1 MRKNLLTLT
10 ILIFTIL
17 FTTACD
23 DLNPIHKDHQS
34 ITIEM
39 DGDVTYI
46 LKEDASDVEK
56 ERLSSQLTYHKT
68 TNIVDNE
75 IYNFIIS
82 FPIKSKNNFYDFL
95 RLRGV
100 VGSIYIGTLDGK
112 RAIYPNSKEINNVD
126 KAIDDYYH
134 YTVKI
139 ESNRFAS
146 EYFLNDIRNIDIS
159 YLYQKSDFS
168 NDIEHKTNRLIIPKE
183 QLINLL
189 DSLAI
194 PHDRLDFQTD

>member
-1 MRKNLLTLT
+1 
-10 ILIFTIL
+10 
-17 FTTACD
+17 
-23 DLNPIHKDHQS
+23 
-34 ITIEM
+34 M
-39 DGDVTYI
+39 DGDITYV
-46 LKEDASDVEK
+46 LKEDASDLEK
-56 ERLSSQLTYHKT
+56 ERLSSQYTYLKT
-68 TNIVDNE
+68 TSIVDNG

-82 FPIKSKNNFYDFL
+82 FPIKSKNNFYEFL

-112 RAIYPNSKEINNVD
+112 RAIYPNSKDINNVN
-126 KAIDDYYH
+126 KAVDDYYH

-139 ESNRFAS
+139 ASNRFAS

-194 PHDRLDFQTD
+194 PHDRLEFQTD

>member
-1 MRKNLLTLT
+1 MKNIITIT
-10 ILIFTIL
+10 ILILTIL

-46 LKEDASDVEK
+46 LKEDASDVEQ
-56 ERLSSQLTYHKT
+56 ERLLSQFIYRKT
-68 TNIVDNE
+68 SNIVDNNV
-75 IYNFIIS
+75 YNFIVS
-82 FPIKSKNNFYDFL
+82 FPIKSKNNLYDFI
-95 RLRGV
+95 RIGGF
-100 VGSIYIGTLDGK
+100 VGSIYISTLDRK
-112 RAIYPNSKEINNVD
+112 RAIYPVSEDIHNTVKDNDE
-126 KAIDDYYH
+126 YYH
-134 YTVKI
+134 YLINI

-146 EYFLNDIRNIDIS
+146 EFFLNDIGDI
-159 YLYQKSDFS
+159 KIHWRHTVS
-168 NDIEHKTNRLIIPKE
+168 NFTDDIEYSTNDLIIPKE

-194 PHDRLDFQTD
+194 PHDRLEFQTD